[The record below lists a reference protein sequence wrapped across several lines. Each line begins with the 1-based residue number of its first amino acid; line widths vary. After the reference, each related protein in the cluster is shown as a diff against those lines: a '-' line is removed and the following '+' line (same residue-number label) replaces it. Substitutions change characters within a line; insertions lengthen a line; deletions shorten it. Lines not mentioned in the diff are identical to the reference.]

1 MNQSKDNHSVTGS
14 PLMIPE
20 FIIIHTLIWG
30 FALCILSY
38 AFEFLLT
45 LLWSLTDMDMQYRYF
60 LMPLLYCLHI
70 FLGWPNV
77 MLTALFVTIIRCILR
92 RTKVTLSGDTLIIHR
107 PGHTDRLL
115 LADFVRPKT
124 VESYVGYHFVGWVFR
139 RRYLIFQNADGKEV
153 KYRLYEYSEKDLN
166 QVVQLLTRINRAEQL
181 AEDDKTEIMLN
192 AFQNTA
198 EIQIDPRQLWNRMLR
213 RLGLLCILSLAVFGV
228 FLWLFYRMLLLPP
241 EYDTASTLFMIIGCG
256 SILLSLCGLVLF
268 CRAFLALLI
277 NAAGHV
283 SCPQKITFAGN
294 MLQIGQDMYSVN
306 RIQQVIMNPPAKKL
320 SMFGHYQITLVTME
334 GTRKYWLGNTEGLGH
349 GNWQTLCL
357 KMQGFLISCPA
368 KLTYR

>member
-60 LMPLLYCLHI
+60 LTPLLYCLHR

-77 MLTALFVTIIRCILR
+77 MFTALIITIIRCVFR
-92 RTKVTLSGDTLIIHR
+92 RTKVTLSGDTVIIR
-107 PGHTDRLL
+107 RARHTDS
-115 LADFVRPKT
+115 LALTDFIRPHT
-124 VESYVGYHFVGWVFR
+124 VNSFVGFHYVGWVFR
-139 RRYLIFQNADGKEV
+139 KRYLIFQNAAGKEV

-166 QVVQLLTRINRAEQL
+166 QAMQLLTRVTRTEQL
-181 AEDDKTEIMLN
+181 DEADKTEMIMN

-198 EIQIDPRQLWNRMLR
+198 EIPINPKQLWNRMLR
-213 RLGLLCILSLAVFGV
+213 RLGLLCILSAAVFFI
-228 FLWLFYRMLLLPP
+228 FLWLFYRMLFLPP
-241 EYDTASTLFMIIGCG
+241 QYDNGSVLLMIIGYG
-256 SILLSLCGLVLF
+256 SILLSLCSLILL
-268 CRAFLALLI
+268 CRSLCALI
-277 NAAGHV
+277 VNAMLHA
-283 SCPQKITFAGN
+283 SCPQKIAFTGN
-294 MLQIGQDMYSVN
+294 MLQIDHTMYSAN

-320 SMFGHYQITLVTME
+320 PFFGHYQITIIAVD
-334 GTRKYWLGNTEGLGH
+334 GTHKYWLGDTTGLGH
-349 GNWQTLCL
+349 GNWETLCR
-357 KMQGFLISCPA
+357 KMQGLLISSPA